1 MLLRCEIRKAGAASL
16 LAALVFAG
24 GCQYTQTNDP
34 YTGEQ
39 EVNKTTKG
47 AAIGAATGLAIGL
60 ITGDSSAERKK
71 RALILAGVGAVA
83 GGAVGNY
90 MDRQDAA
97 LRAKLQGTGVSV
109 TRTGPNGENITLNM
123 PGNITFAVDSA
134 DISASF
140 YPVLDSVGLVLKEFD
155 KTMVEVA
162 GHTDSDGTEAHNQDL
177 SQRRANS
184 VMAYLTSRD
193 LRSDRFITV
202 GAGEA
207 HPIASNDTK
216 EGKQLNRRVEITIV
230 PLKETPA

>member
-1 MLLRCEIRKAGAASL
+1 MLLRCDIHRGL
-16 LAALVFAG
+16 LAAGLTGMIVLAG
-24 GCQYTQTNDP
+24 GCQYMQTTDP

-47 AAIGAATGLAIGL
+47 AAIGAATGAAIGL
-60 ITGDSSAERKK
+60 LTGDDSAERKK
-71 RALILAGVGAVA
+71 RALILAGVGGLA

-97 LRAKLQGTGVSV
+97 LRARLQGTGVSV

-123 PGNITFAVDSA
+123 PGNITFAVNSA

-162 GHTDSDGTEAHNQDL
+162 GHTDSDGSDAYNQQL
-177 SQRRANS
+177 SERRANS
-184 VMAYLTSRD
+184 VVAYLVSRGT
-193 LRSDRFITV
+193 RGDRFIAV
-202 GAGEA
+202 GAGESR
-207 HPIASNDTK
+207 PIASNATP
-216 EGKQLNRRVEITIV
+216 EGKAQNRRVEITIV
-230 PLKETPA
+230 PLKS

>member
-1 MLLRCEIRKAGAASL
+1 MRTRVCAKRI
-16 LAALVFAG
+16 LATGLVAILVT
-24 GCQYTQTNDP
+24 GCQYMQTTDP

-47 AAIGAATGLAIGL
+47 AAIGAATGAAVGL
-60 ITGDSSAERKK
+60 ITGNDSADRKK
-71 RALILAGVGAVA
+71 KALIFGGVGALA

-123 PGNITFAVDSA
+123 PGNVTFAVNSP

-162 GHTDSDGTEAHNQDL
+162 GHTDSDGSDAYNQQL
-177 SQRRANS
+177 SERRAQS
-184 VMAYLTSRD
+184 VVSYLISRQI
-193 LRSDRFITV
+193 RGDRFLTV
-202 GAGEA
+202 GAGESR
-207 HPIASNDTK
+207 PVASNATPD
-216 EGKQLNRRVEITIV
+216 GKAQNRRVEITIV
-230 PLKETPA
+230 PVTA